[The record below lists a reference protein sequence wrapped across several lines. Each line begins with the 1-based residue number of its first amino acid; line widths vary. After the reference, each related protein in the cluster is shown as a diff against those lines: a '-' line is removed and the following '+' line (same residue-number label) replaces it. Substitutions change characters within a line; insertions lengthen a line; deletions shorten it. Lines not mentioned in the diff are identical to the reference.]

1 MPVQSRR
8 KVYLANYE
16 YLYLR
21 TGFIS
26 KKAIRI
32 PGECHSNESGS
43 LLVMDGST
51 HGLVNYKDT
60 KTQCRLYWCLIV
72 FIDWR

>member
-32 PGECHSNESGS
+32 PDECHISESGS
-43 LLVMDGST
+43 LLSMDGT
-51 HGLVNYKDT
+51 NHGLINYKGT
-60 KTQCRLYWCLIV
+60 KT
-72 FIDWR
+72 